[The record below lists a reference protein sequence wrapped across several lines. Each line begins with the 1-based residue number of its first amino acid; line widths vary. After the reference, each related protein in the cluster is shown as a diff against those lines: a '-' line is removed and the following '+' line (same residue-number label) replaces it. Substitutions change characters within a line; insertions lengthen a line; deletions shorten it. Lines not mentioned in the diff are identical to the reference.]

1 MSSLEKLT
9 EWNALKKVSL
19 KLHLPT
25 TLRTRLSLLNKIADL
40 VIEVDFL

>member
-25 TLRTRLSLLNKIADL
+25 TLIESGANEDL
-40 VIEVDFL
+40 AKRDPSTFT